1 MAMTPEEKKAY
12 NREYYQKYKK
22 KGLKKGRK
30 KSTKTKTSSSNKSLL
45 ATTTAGLSTEGK
57 MKAQLIKE
65 DFKKQMN
72 DALKNAKTDEERKQ
86 IRLDYSKRAIAEIEK
101 LKSDPANVKQKATK
115 TKTSSGS
122 PKKSSSGSSKS
133 SDGSSKSSSGSSKS
147 PESSKSS
154 GGSDKS
160 SSTKKSNNTKK
171 SSNTKK
177 SNSQT
182 AEPEE
187 IISTEEDVMDLEKAS
202 LTQITDMVSKLSSSL
217 QNLTEEQKTVVRNQ
231 ISDIIDVLKK
241 RLTAK
246 LTGVTNG

>member
-57 MKAQLIKE
+57 MQAQLIKE

-122 PKKSSSGSSKS
+122 SKKSSSGSSKS
-133 SDGSSKSSSGSSKS
+133 S
-147 PESSKSS
+147 
-154 GGSDKS
+154 GGSGKS
-160 SSTKKSNNTKK
+160 SSTKKS
-171 SSNTKK
+171 S
-177 SNSQT
+177 SQT
-182 AEPEE
+182 AETTKTTETAKPEE
-187 IISTEEDVMDLEKAS
+187 TTSTEEDVMDLEKAS